1 MEELQYT
8 KRTRQACEPCRRKK
22 SRCPGEKPE
31 CSYCQRLGQQ
41 CVYKAVSSGSGSD
54 PTDAQVRHNRK
65 LVRIDV
71 LNNEHR
77 LGNLEG
83 QMSRLIQQLSNTRT
97 HLKGLTH
104 LFFII
109 LKPREFES
117 SPSLSSFR
125 STTIASNQSSV
136 RCGSR
141 QRNRASSKFCLK
153 SNLFNSKSSAIFT
166 DGEIIDMGRIYLT
179 WCHGQTISLFDEA
192 SFLSSLKFRDPELLC
207 AIGALT
213 ERFPPRL
220 LTDQSKELIES
231 LSQRSRKA
239 VMDKIAEGEVQLS
252 TLQTLCVLS
261 ICNFTSGKVTQAGLN
276 IAMADH
282 IKDTTDWVETD
293 SHDDERDR
301 CFRSISVLKKLQ
313 SSVLPSINKILPSTS
328 YPVGHSNSQSNVQR
342 DGGIPFYAEKLCD
355 VWQMARA
362 YAASQPIANDPPPW
376 DSRSEFSEVMSRHL
390 ELDCLIPV
398 KYRFRLNNMAEYDSE
413 TLLQNRGYWAS
424 FIFIQF
430 VYSAI
435 PCLLNHPFLLSL
447 RLRHFRH
454 TIPESFIQQ
463 SYEQLTRFMGWI
475 IYFIDLLE
483 RKSFQVSDPVL
494 AHCVVIVATIHLQH
508 SFVKDTALQ
517 QKASRG
523 FDKCLRFL
531 RRMGQMWPCV
541 ALMVENL
548 KTLQGSVVSL
558 PSEEAGQ
565 ERTNAS
571 GEPSFSINAR
581 LLWDVLIYDR
591 AGQVNARADYSMLG
605 STLVSREPE
614 KGAEAPVVD
623 AKFDLIGSAGL
634 TGHKAMIHQGP
645 AYPPEDENTN
655 DFDED
660 NIDTT
665 PHAITNMAITIGDV
679 NLEGVG
685 GYGNEESM
693 FLQAHDYGRAI
704 GDWFDFDAI

>member
-1 MEELQYT
+1 MEEIHYT

-41 CVYKAVSSGSGSD
+41 CVYKAQAVSSGSGSD

-65 LVRIDV
+65 LVRIDM
-71 LNNEHR
+71 LNDNFSISSTDAIL

-83 QMSRLIQQLSNTRT
+83 QMSRLIQQLSPENLNFRQASAPSDQLPSPEASRLSDT
-97 HLKGLTH
+97 G
-104 LFFII
+104 
-109 LKPREFES
+109 PARELES
-117 SPSLSSFR
+117 TPSSG
-125 STTIASNQSSV
+125 T
-136 RCGSR
+136 
-141 QRNRASSKFCLK
+141 
-153 SNLFNSKSSAIFT
+153 FT
-166 DGEIIDMGRIYLT
+166 DDELNDMGRLYLT
-179 WCHGQTISLFDEA
+179 WCHGQPISLFDES

-213 ERFPPRL
+213 ERFPPRS
-220 LTDQSKELIES
+220 LTDHSKELMES
-231 LSQRSRKA
+231 LSQRSRRA
-239 VMDKIAEGEVQLS
+239 VMDKIANGEVQLS
-252 TLQTLCVLS
+252 TLQICHFICSHILILVRLTRS
-261 ICNFTSGKVTQAGLN
+261 IAGGKVTQAGLN
-276 IAMADH
+276 IVMADH
-282 IKDTTDWVETD
+282 IKDTAHWLETD
-293 SHDDERDR
+293 SQDNEREK

-313 SSVLPSINKILPSTS
+313 SSVLPSIKNMVPSS
-328 YPVGHSNSQSNVQR
+328 LYPCDVADRVDRASQVHR
-342 DGGIPFYAEKLCD
+342 DDGIPFYAEKLCD

-362 YAASQPIANDPPPW
+362 YAASQANANDPPPW

-424 FIFIQF
+424 FLFIQF

-494 AHCVVIVATIHLQH
+494 AHCVVIVSTIHLQH
-508 SFVKDTALQ
+508 SFVEDTVLQ
-517 QKASRG
+517 RKASRG
-523 FDKCLRFL
+523 FEKCLRFL
-531 RRMGQMWPCV
+531 KRMGQMWPSV

-548 KTLQGSVVSL
+548 KMLQGSVVCL
-558 PSEEAGQ
+558 PPEAAGQ

-591 AGQVNARADYSMLG
+591 AGQLNARADHSMLG
-605 STLVSREPE
+605 STLISKTPE
-614 KGAEAPVVD
+614 KGAEARVAD
-623 AKFDLIGSAGL
+623 EDFDLIGSAGL
-634 TGHKAMIHQGP
+634 SGHNLSSR
-645 AYPPEDENTN
+645 YENILDLN
-655 DFDED
+655 ED
-660 NIDTT
+660 NLDTT

-693 FLQAHDYGRAI
+693 FLAHDYGRAI
-704 GDWFDFDAI
+704 GDWFDFDAM